1 MAIPK
6 TPLAILFLCTGN
18 SARSLIAE
26 GVLRQLGGDHFQV
39 FSAGSFPTG
48 MPNPHALAVLRQHD
62 IDTAFARSKSWDEFT
77 GDATP
82 HLDLIVT
89 VCDNAAG
96 ETCPVWPGHPSMAH
110 WGLPDPAA
118 VDGTQV
124 EIAAAFQA
132 TYDALVQRITSLLAG
147 HPTADTIG
155 DLARQLAS
163 REAA

>member
-1 MAIPK
+1 
-6 TPLAILFLCTGN
+6 
-18 SARSLIAE
+18 
-26 GVLRQLGGDHFQV
+26 
-39 FSAGSFPTG
+39 
-48 MPNPHALAVLRQHD
+48 
-62 IDTAFARSKSWDEFT
+62 
-77 GDATP
+77 
-82 HLDLIVT
+82 
-89 VCDNAAG
+89 
-96 ETCPVWPGHPSMAH
+96 MAH

-118 VDGTQV
+118 VDGTQA